1 MPDEQIKR
9 VAGYAWFMNNP
20 PPTPE
25 QLYRFMM
32 RYLSESGRKEFEFI
46 KLVTDYGR
54 PKSLSKRIGWNQV
67 LEMKRLGLIDM
78 VCIPSMRS
86 LSENPSEP
94 LAIARELSCG
104 PNPVETLFMYE
115 DIISSSPEFD
125 VAMTFHLT
133 LEDYSRELRKK
144 GRELRKLFMEAQLS
158 DVLP

>member
-32 RYLSESGRKEFEFI
+32 RYLSESGRKKFEFI

-67 LEMKRLGLIDM
+67 FWIDPLFQM
-78 VCIPSMRS
+78 LPLRVGTL
-86 LSENPSEP
+86 LSF
-94 LAIARELSCG
+94 R
-104 PNPVETLFMYE
+104 
-115 DIISSSPEFD
+115 
-125 VAMTFHLT
+125 
-133 LEDYSRELRKK
+133 
-144 GRELRKLFMEAQLS
+144 
-158 DVLP
+158 